1 MPAPIV
7 ELNEFPS
14 ASGLPHSIAVEGENV
29 YVASRETRRIDVMDR
44 TTWMKVGELTPP
56 GMPWGMT
63 FGRGE
68 LTMTCGEG
76 DDDNRRV
83 RSYSP
88 DGGFAT
94 SFIACPDDT
103 GSHLAIY
110 NNHVLL
116 AQWYNQKLLLLND
129 DGTVSRS
136 YDAPHGI
143 AGVAVSGDTAYL
155 VCTDDE
161 DEGEYWVSAVDLK
174 SGSARDVATIP
185 FKARGL
191 FYDGTA
197 FWTNHREGNRT
208 VTFEL
213 PGSN

>member
-7 ELNEFPS
+7 EVKVYP
-14 ASGLPHSIAVEGENV
+14 AVSGAPHSVAVDGNNV
-29 YVASRETRRIDVMDR
+29 YVASRETRRIDVVDR
-44 TTWMKVGELTPP
+44 AVWKKVGELNPP

-68 LTMTCGEG
+68 LTMCCGEG
-76 DDDNRRV
+76 DDDTRRL
-83 RSYSP
+83 RTFSP
-88 DGGFAT
+88 ESGFAP

-110 NNHVLL
+110 QDRILL
-116 AQWYNQKLLLLND
+116 GQWYNKKLLLLGD
-129 DGTVSRS
+129 SGTIERS

-161 DEGEYWVSAVDLK
+161 DHGEYWISAVDLQ
-174 SGSARDVATIP
+174 SGTARDVASIP

-191 FYDGTA
+191 FFDGTT
-197 FWTNHREGNRT
+197 FWTNHREGDRT
-208 VTFEL
+208 ITFTL
-213 PGSN
+213 PSSN